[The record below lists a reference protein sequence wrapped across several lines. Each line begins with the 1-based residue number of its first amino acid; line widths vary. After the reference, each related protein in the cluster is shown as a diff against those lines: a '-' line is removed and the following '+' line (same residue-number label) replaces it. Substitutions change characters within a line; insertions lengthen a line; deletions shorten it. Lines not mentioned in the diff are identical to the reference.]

1 MKGRSGLGR
10 STGNLLRDPIPPSQ
24 CPRPSSR
31 LPPDHRRNRPR
42 LSLDEKNFLALP
54 SLPPSSPHPF
64 FLSNASKKKASLR
77 ELSRAPR
84 SIRSRCRFPSPCPVI
99 PTYLLLLLLLP
110 YDKAR
115 KYGRQASENKH
126 GRIVKLLNRGV
137 AGFTARSA
145 IAFRQVAAL

>member
-1 MKGRSGLGR
+1 MKGRGGLGR
-10 STGNLLRDPIPPSQ
+10 STGNLLRDPIPRSQ

-54 SLPPSSPHPF
+54 SSSHPF

-84 SIRSRCRFPSPCPVI
+84 SIRSRCRFPSPCPDI
-99 PTYLLLLLLLP
+99 PTYLLLLLLP
-110 YDKAR
+110 YDKAP

>member
-1 MKGRSGLGR
+1 MDSADRR
-10 STGNLLRDPIPPSQ
+10 VIYYVIQFPDPNVLAHRAGYHQTIAEIGPVCLWTRRISSLFHPPSI
-24 CPRPSSR
+24 
-31 LPPDHRRNRPR
+31 LPP
-42 LSLDEKNFLALP
+42 
-54 SLPPSSPHPF
+54 SPHPF

-99 PTYLLLLLLLP
+99 PTYLLFLLLP

>member
-1 MKGRSGLGR
+1 MS
-10 STGNLLRDPIPPSQ
+10 SPIEQATTRPSQ
-24 CPRPSSR
+24 KSAPFVFGREEFPRSSIPLSI
-31 LPPDHRRNRPR
+31 LPP
-42 LSLDEKNFLALP
+42 
-54 SLPPSSPHPF
+54 SPHPF

-84 SIRSRCRFPSPCPVI
+84 SIRSRCRFPSPCPDI
-99 PTYLLLLLLLP
+99 PTYLLLLLLP